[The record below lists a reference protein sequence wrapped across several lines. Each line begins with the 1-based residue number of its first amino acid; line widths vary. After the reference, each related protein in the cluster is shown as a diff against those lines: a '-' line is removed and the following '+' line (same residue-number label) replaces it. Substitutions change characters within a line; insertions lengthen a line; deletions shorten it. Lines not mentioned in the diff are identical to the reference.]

1 MSQDRVVKVGGHFPW
16 GSNLQIVADFSQTA
30 EACGLD
36 SIWLTDKFTSWG
48 EMWTTA
54 VLVATNT
61 KRLRIGLDGTDPYR
75 RNVVITAHATATV
88 DEISNGRMIF
98 GMGSGHGSLIKQMG
112 IEQTNKM
119 AAMREG
125 FAAIR
130 GLLNGETVDLEG
142 EAIKVRG
149 AKLSIRPVQSKI
161 PMMLIGTNEKQ
172 FKLAAEIADGIL
184 IWGGGPHYLTT
195 VRDICWPIV
204 EQRGG
209 DPKEFQIIPWIP
221 FSVSHD
227 PSTAAE
233 PLRSRLTEVVRR
245 VPPESI
251 EAMGLD
257 EAQVAQLREAWEAGE
272 HEKAMSLLSDEI
284 MQAWAIYGTPEVC
297 TKQIRELPK
306 YGVTEVMLQFT
317 EHWRE
322 NMTLFRDEI
331 APGLTA

>member
-16 GSNLQIVADFSQTA
+16 GSKLQMIAEFSQTA
-30 EACGLD
+30 EASGLD
-36 SIWLTDKFTSWG
+36 SIWLTDKYTSWG

-61 KRLRIGLDGTDPYR
+61 KRIRIGLDGTDPYR

-98 GMGSGHGSLIKQMG
+98 GMGGGHESLIERMG
-112 IEQTNKM
+112 IEQTNKI

-125 FAAIR
+125 YAAIK
-130 GLLNGETVDLEG
+130 GLLNGETVNIEG

-149 AKLSIRPVQSKI
+149 AQLGIRPVQSKI
-161 PMMLIGTNEKQ
+161 PMMLIGTDVEQ
-172 FKLAAEIADGIL
+172 FKLAAEIADGVL
-184 IWGGGPHYLTT
+184 IWGGGERYLTH
-195 VRDICWPIV
+195 VRDICYPVV
-204 EQRGG
+204 EKRGM
-209 DPKEFQIIPWIP
+209 DPKDFQIIPWIP

-227 PSTAAE
+227 PNTASE
-233 PLRSRLTEVVRR
+233 LLVSRLTEVVRR

-257 EAQVAQLREAWEAGE
+257 QAEVAKLREAWESGD
-272 HEKAMSLLSDEI
+272 HEEAMSLLTDDI

-297 TKQIRELPK
+297 TEKIRELPK

-317 EHWRE
+317 ENWRD
-322 NMTLFRDEI
+322 NMSLFRDEI
-331 APGLTA
+331 APGLNA

>member
-1 MSQDRVVKVGGHFPW
+1 
-16 GSNLQIVADFSQTA
+16 
-30 EACGLD
+30 LD
-36 SIWLTDKFTSWG
+36 SIWLTDKYTSWG

-88 DEISNGRMIF
+88 DEISNGRMVF
-98 GMGSGHGSLIKQMG
+98 GMGGGHESLIARMG
-112 IEQTNKM
+112 IQQTNKT
-119 AAMREG
+119 AAMREA
-125 FAAIR
+125 FEAIR
-130 GLLNGETVDLEG
+130 GLLDGETVELEG
-142 EAIKVRG
+142 EVIKVRG

-161 PMMLIGTNEKQ
+161 PMMLIGTNKEEIR
-172 FKLAAEIADGIL
+172 LAAKIADGVL

-204 EQRGG
+204 EQLGG
-209 DPKEFQIIPWIP
+209 NPREFNIIPWIP

-227 PSTAAE
+227 PDTASE

-245 VPPESI
+245 VPPEII

-257 EAQVAQLREAWEAGE
+257 EAQVAPLRDAWHAGE
-272 HEKAMSLLSDEI
+272 HEKAMSLLTDEI
-284 MQAWAIYGTPEVC
+284 MHAWSIFGTPQEC
-297 TKQIRELPK
+297 LNQIRELSK

-317 EHWRE
+317 EQWKQ
-322 NMTLFRDEI
+322 NLALFRDEI